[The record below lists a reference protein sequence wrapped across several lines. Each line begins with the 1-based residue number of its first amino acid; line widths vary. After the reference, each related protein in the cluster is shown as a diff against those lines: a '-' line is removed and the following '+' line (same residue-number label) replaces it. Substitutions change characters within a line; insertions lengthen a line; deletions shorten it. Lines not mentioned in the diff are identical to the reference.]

1 MTRKPASKKP
11 LEPRS
16 SNPSLNSRLRAATD
30 IQSVVTPEEYPE
42 ADRKEQTKVMGTPG
56 EKEKASPGRRR

>member
-16 SNPSLNSRLRAATD
+16 TNPSLNSRLRAATD

-42 ADRKEQTKVMGTPG
+42 ADRKEQTRVMGTPG
-56 EKEKASPGRRR
+56 EKKASRGRRR